1 MKPFL
6 FFIVIATV
14 FTFCSKDDTD
24 EILGTSQVDSLLVG
38 TRWIVTENI
47 AIDSLN
53 RTTDLTVDKPDFQ
66 KDDYLLFNRDST
78 YELND
83 NIILRSDTASLI
95 IDAGKW
101 QLSPDKKMILR
112 ESTVFN
118 STYPAATI
126 KEISTNTLYLETHSD
141 SDNSIVRTRY
151 QKKN

>member
-6 FFIVIATV
+6 LFILVTTLL
-14 FTFCSKDDTD
+14 TFCSKDDQD
-24 EILGTSQVDSLLVG
+24 VILGTSQVDSLLVDS
-38 TRWIVTENI
+38 RWMITENI

-53 RTTDLTVDKPDFQ
+53 RTTDLTIDKPEFQ

-83 NIILRSDTASLI
+83 NRILRSDTTSLI
-95 IDAGKW
+95 VDAGKW

-141 SDNSIVRTRY
+141 ADKSIVRTRY
-151 QKKN
+151 QKIN